1 MKIILSYA
9 IEWSSSLFCA
19 PVILSFTHSSSFL
32 CSLVCAN
39 LPFAMYFKM
48 IMNNNFCG
56 AVIKIFYYGMESLE
70 NKLGASFFSW
80 PILFI
85 NSQLWLSR
93 IYSRS

>member
-70 NKLGASFFSW
+70 NKLGAFFFVAYS
-80 PILFI
+80 LH
-85 NSQLWLSR
+85 QLTTVVVSNL
-93 IYSRS
+93 

>member
-1 MKIILSYA
+1 MQSNGA
-9 IEWSSSLFCA
+9 VLFI
-19 PVILSFTHSSSFL
+19 VLRLFSHLLISSFL

-70 NKLGASFFSW
+70 NKLGAFFLV

-85 NSQLWLSR
+85 NSQLWSSR